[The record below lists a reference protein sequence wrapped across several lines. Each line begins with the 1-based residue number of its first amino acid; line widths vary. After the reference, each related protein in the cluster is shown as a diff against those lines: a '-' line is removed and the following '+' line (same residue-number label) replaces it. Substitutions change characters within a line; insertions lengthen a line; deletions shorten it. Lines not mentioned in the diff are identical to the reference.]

1 MVDPK
6 ERESSGKSSV
16 DSEAA
21 EVDGDLSA
29 SLAKRIQ
36 ERFASPAYQPPALP
50 SVATK
55 LLELSRETDVEFKR
69 ICEVLEQDQMLT
81 GKVLARAQSAAY
93 AGAAPTRTLHDA
105 LVRLGL
111 GTIRN
116 LVLEMAFNMTVFR
129 AQSYEKPMEVLRRH
143 SLAVAYAAR
152 LVARQT
158 AVDAEYAFLCGLLHD
173 VGVSAALI
181 LLGAEPAAS
190 RPSIDQV
197 WSSLPWI
204 HEDLSGQIVKLW
216 KLPPEVQMVVGQH
229 HRMHLGGHA
238 HPVIAALRVAE
249 GMAEAL
255 GLGLTNAEVANGY
268 PFEKASHEEQAEAAV
283 VLKLNLA
290 TRDRIFA
297 ELEELKPQLLE

>member
-1 MVDPK
+1 MVSPK
-6 ERESSGKSSV
+6 HRENYGKGSV
-16 DSEAA
+16 DIET
-21 EVDGDLSA
+21 DNTDLS

-36 ERFASPAYQPPALP
+36 ERFASVAYQPPALP

-55 LLELSRETDVEFKR
+55 FLELSHEREVEFRR

-116 LVLEMAFNMTVFR
+116 LVLEMVFNMTVFR
-129 AQSYEKPMEVLRRH
+129 AQSYEKPMEALRVH
-143 SLAVAYAAR
+143 SLMVAYGAR
-152 LVARQT
+152 LVARHT
-158 AVDAEYAFLCGLLHD
+158 SVDAEYAFLCGLLHD
-173 VGVSAALI
+173 VGANAALI
-181 LLGAEPAAS
+181 LLGADPAPS
-190 RPSIDQV
+190 RPPLDQV

-229 HRMHLGGHA
+229 HRMHSGGYA
-238 HPVIAALRVAE
+238 HPAIAALRIAE
-249 GMAEAL
+249 GLAEEL
-255 GLGLTNAEVANGY
+255 GHGLISPELADGY
-268 PFEKASHEEQAEAAV
+268 PFESANPEELSAAAKV
-283 VLKLNLA
+283 LNLNSA
-290 TRDRIFA
+290 TRDRLLA
-297 ELEELKPQLLE
+297 DLEALKPQILA

>member
-1 MVDPK
+1 MHDPK
-6 ERESSGKSSV
+6 QRESYGKGSV
-16 DSEAA
+16 DIDVPEA
-21 EVDGDLSA
+21 DLDLSRT
-29 SLAKRIQ
+29 LAKRLQ
-36 ERFASPAYQPPALP
+36 QRFAEPSYQPPALP

-55 LLELSRETDVEFKR
+55 LLELSRESDVEFR
-69 ICEVLEQDQMLT
+69 RVCEVLEQDQMLT

-111 GTIRN
+111 ATIRN

-129 AQSYEKPMEVLRRH
+129 AATYGKPMEALRRH
-143 SLAVAYAAR
+143 SLTVAYGAR

-173 VGVSAALI
+173 VGVNAALI
-181 LLGAEPAAS
+181 LLGSEPGTA
-190 RPSIDQV
+190 RPSIEQV
-197 WSSLPWI
+197 WASLPWI

-229 HRMHLGGHA
+229 HRMHIGGQA
-238 HPVIAALRVAE
+238 HPAIAALRVAE

-255 GLGLTNAEVANGY
+255 GLGLTSPDLAAGY
-268 PFEKASHEEQAEAAV
+268 PFETTSPEEQAQAAA
-283 VLKLNLA
+283 VLKLSPA
-290 TRDRIFA
+290 TRERVFRQ
-297 ELEELKPQLLE
+297 LEELKPQILE

>member
-1 MVDPK
+1 MSDAK
-6 ERESSGKSSV
+6 QRENYGRGSV
-16 DSEAA
+16 DIEAP
-21 EVDGDLSA
+21 ELDLSA

-36 ERFASPAYQPPALP
+36 ARFASPQYQPPALP

-55 LLELSRETDVEFKR
+55 VLELSRERDVEFR
-69 ICEVLEQDQMLT
+69 RVCEVLEQDQMLA

-129 AQSYEKPMEVLRRH
+129 SPSYERPMEALRVH
-143 SLAVAYAAR
+143 GLMVAYAAR
-152 LVARQT
+152 HVARQT

-173 VGVSAALI
+173 VGVNAALI
-181 LLGAEPAAS
+181 LLGSEPPAS
-190 RPSIDQV
+190 RPSIDQI

-204 HEDLSGQIVKLW
+204 HEDASGQIVKLW

-229 HRMHLGGHA
+229 HRMHIGGHA
-238 HPVIAALRVAE
+238 HPAIAALRVAE
-249 GMAEAL
+249 GLTEEL
-255 GLGLTNAEVANGY
+255 GLGLTHPDLANGY
-268 PFEKASHEEQAEAAV
+268 PFEKTSPEEVAEAERV
-283 VLKLNLA
+283 LNLSLA
-290 TRDRIFA
+290 TKDRIA
-297 ELEELKPQLLE
+297 ADLEALKAQVLA